1 MILEELKKRSGS
13 SCELCGSK
21 DHLSAYQIPP
31 ALNLTVDESILACD
45 TCLDQ
50 INNPEKTEVNHW
62 RCLNDS
68 MWNENLPV
76 QIVAWRML
84 SRLRAEGWPQDLKDM
99 MYFEEKTLVW
109 AQATGEHLDDSEKI
123 IHRDSNGVIL
133 ENGDTVVLVK
143 DLVVKGGGFTAKRG
157 TAVRNI
163 SLVHDNQNHIE
174 GRVGPQQIVIL
185 TQYVKKNN

>member
-1 MILEELKKRSGS
+1 MILEELNKRSGS
-13 SCELCGSK
+13 ACELCGSK
-21 DHLSAYQIPP
+21 DNLSAYRIPP
-31 ALNLTVDESILACD
+31 SLNLTVDESVLICG

-50 INNPEKTEVNHW
+50 IENPENTVATHW

-76 QIVAWRML
+76 QVVAWRML

-123 IHRDSNGVIL
+123 IHRDSNGVKL
-133 ENGDTVVLVK
+133 ENGDTIVLIK

-185 TQYVKKNN
+185 TQYVKKSN